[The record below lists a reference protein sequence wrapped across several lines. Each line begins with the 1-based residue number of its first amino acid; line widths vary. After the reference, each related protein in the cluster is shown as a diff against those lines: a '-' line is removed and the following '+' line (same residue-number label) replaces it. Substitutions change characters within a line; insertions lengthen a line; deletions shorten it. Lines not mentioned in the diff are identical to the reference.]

1 MANKESRL
9 IGITGAS
16 GFIGSRLVPELRRY
30 GKVVSLPRGKGLP
43 SLKQLKEFTSG
54 VEIFFHLGGV
64 NRGTNEEILNGNII
78 ATSRF
83 LDAVKKYGKPSARI
97 LFASSSQVYRL
108 NKVLRT
114 ISESSPVQPE
124 SIYGVSKKTAED
136 LIRISGNPY
145 IILRLANV
153 YGPGCLANY
162 NSVVA
167 TLCQRAHRELP
178 LEINGNGKQG
188 RDFVYIDDVVR
199 AFLLAG
205 FSKKKMRR
213 KVYNVGS
220 GQITSLIKI
229 VNVIKKNR
237 KKVSVKFNPTAEDSI
252 SYCCNSDK
260 FEHDYG
266 WKPMTTL
273 SKGIEQSLKYFG
285 RENK

>member
-1 MANKESRL
+1 MAHKESRL
-9 IGITGAS
+9 IGVTGAS
-16 GFIGSRLVPELRRY
+16 GFIGSRLVPELKRY

-43 SLKQLKEFTSG
+43 SLKQLKKFTSG

-64 NRGTNEEILNGNII
+64 NRGTDEEILNGNLT

-83 LDAVKKYGKPSARI
+83 IDAVKKYGRPSARV

-108 NKVLRT
+108 NKVSGE
-114 ISESSPVQPE
+114 ISESSSMQPE

-136 LIRISGNPY
+136 LIRISGLPY
-145 IILRLANV
+145 TILRLANV

-167 TLCQRAHRELP
+167 TMCERAHKELP

-188 RDFVYIDDVVR
+188 RDFVYIDDVVQ

-205 FSKKKMRR
+205 FSKKIMKR

-229 VNVIKKNR
+229 VNVIKKNS
-237 KKVSVKFNPTAEDSI
+237 KKVSVKFKPMAEDSI

-260 FEHDYG
+260 FKHDYG
-266 WKPMTTL
+266 WRPMTTL
-273 SKGIEQSLKYFG
+273 SKGIVQSLKYFG
-285 RENK
+285 REK

>member
-1 MANKESRL
+1 MAHKESRL
-9 IGITGAS
+9 IGVTGAS
-16 GFIGSRLVPELRRY
+16 GFIGSRLVPELKRY

-43 SLKQLKEFTSG
+43 SLKQLKKFTSG

-64 NRGTNEEILNGNII
+64 NRGTDEEILNGNLA
-78 ATSRF
+78 ATLRF
-83 LDAVKKYGKPSARI
+83 IDAVKKYGRPSARV

-108 NKVLRT
+108 NKVSGE
-114 ISESSPVQPE
+114 ISESSSIQPE

-136 LIRISGNPY
+136 LIRISGLPY
-145 IILRLANV
+145 TILRLANV

-167 TLCQRAHRELP
+167 TMCERAHKELP

-188 RDFVYIDDVVR
+188 RDFVYIDDVVQ

-205 FSKKKMRR
+205 FSKKIMKR

-229 VNVIKKNR
+229 VNIIKKNR
-237 KKVSVKFNPTAEDSI
+237 KKVSVKFKPMAEDSI

-260 FEHDYG
+260 FKHDYG
-266 WKPMTTL
+266 WRPMTTL
-273 SKGIEQSLKYFG
+273 SKGIMQSLKYFG
-285 RENK
+285 RGK

>member
-1 MANKESRL
+1 MAHKESRL
-9 IGITGAS
+9 IGVTGAS
-16 GFIGSRLVPELRRY
+16 GFIGSRLVPELKRY

-43 SLKQLKEFTSG
+43 SLKQLKKFTSG

-64 NRGTNEEILNGNII
+64 NRGTDEEILNGNLA
-78 ATSRF
+78 ATLRF
-83 LDAVKKYGKPSARI
+83 IDAVKKYGRPSARV

-108 NKVLRT
+108 NKVSGE
-114 ISESSPVQPE
+114 ISESSSIQPE

-136 LIRISGNPY
+136 LIRISGLPY
-145 IILRLANV
+145 TILRLANV

-167 TLCQRAHRELP
+167 TMCERAHKELP

-188 RDFVYIDDVVR
+188 RDFVYIDDVVQ

-205 FSKKKMRR
+205 FSKKIMKR

-229 VNVIKKNR
+229 VNIIKKNR
-237 KKVSVKFNPTAEDSI
+237 KKVSVKFKPMAEDSI

-260 FEHDYG
+260 FKHDYG
-266 WKPMTTL
+266 WRAMTTL
-273 SKGIEQSLKYFG
+273 SKGIVQSLKYFG
-285 RENK
+285 RRK